1 MRKGEEFQ
9 EVAAKVRSW
18 MSPVLCATKWLV
30 FFRNRNGLGID
41 MSDAWQS
48 IKVVDQRRRHAG
60 YSRPHD
66 GRKNSRELANKTV
79 NVIMLTTESSPA
91 MKERRKAAASRARS

>member
-1 MRKGEEFQ
+1 
-9 EVAAKVRSW
+9 
-18 MSPVLCATKWLV
+18 
-30 FFRNRNGLGID
+30 

-91 MKERRKAAASRARS
+91 MKERRKAAGVKRSIVKPFKGDAVLETFYKLAN

>member
-1 MRKGEEFQ
+1 VRKGEEFQ

-18 MSPVLCATKWLV
+18 MSPVLCATQWRV
-30 FFRNRNGLGID
+30 FFLNRNGLGID
-41 MSDAWQS
+41 TSDARQS
-48 IKVVDQRRRHAG
+48 MKLAVQRRRRAYIAG
-60 YSRPHD
+60 LTMAKKIR
-66 GRKNSRELANKTV
+66 GELANKTV